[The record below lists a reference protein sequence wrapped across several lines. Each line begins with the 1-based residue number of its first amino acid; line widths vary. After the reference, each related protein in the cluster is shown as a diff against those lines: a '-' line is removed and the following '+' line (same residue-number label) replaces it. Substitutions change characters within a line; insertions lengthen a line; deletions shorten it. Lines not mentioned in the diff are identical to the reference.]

1 MTHDIEQVLA
11 SDGTYIY
18 FFSTYNWFQNPA
30 LNGTSK

>member
-18 FFSTYNWFQNPA
+18 FSPPIIDFRTRP
-30 LNGTSK
+30 